1 MSWIQIVISAVV
13 VLCCLPQA
21 ADAQLF
27 RKLQKQQT
35 QCPGGVCPVTTTSNQ
50 WTNRDGL
57 SPQAHL
63 EQVHGIS
70 TAGMSYADVRA
81 EQNRYHNQYGAGH
94 PVRGAVVRTAQIA
107 TAPIRMVASAVSTS
121 YPAASYGST
130 GASYGS
136 SGSGYRSVA
145 SYGSSGSLAVG
156 QCDHDGAVIS
166 SVGGASLQ
174 EAQQRV
180 SEASDHPSME
190 SRKDRKS
197 SRAVI
202 LESVAMAEAEGSLSS
217 DQAKA
222 IRRATLRPRQLAQIE
237 ALIVEKAQ
245 VEGYALP
252 MGSDGEV
259 QMKAIAWGDIA
270 DFIVKIAPIIFKLI
284 ELFASDVDQQMGEI
298 KQFVQVQPLPQ
309 AYPEEWY
316 QAA

>member
-1 MSWIQIVISAVV
+1 MIRMQSAIIASMIM
-13 VLCCLPQA
+13 LCVAQPS
-21 ADAQLF
+21 DAQLF
-27 RKLQKQQT
+27 RKLQQQQS
-35 QCPGGVCPVTTTSNQ
+35 QCPAGTVCPANATSSQ
-50 WTNRDGL
+50 WMNRDGL

-94 PVRGAVVRTAQIA
+94 PVRGTVSRAIQVAAV
-107 TAPIRMVASAVSTS
+107 PLRMAASAVSTS

-130 GASYGS
+130 GMSYGS

-156 QCDHDGAVIS
+156 QRDHDGAVIS
-166 SVGGASLQ
+166 SIGAVQSS
-174 EAQQRV
+174 ESS
-180 SEASDHPSME
+180 SEASNPPAME

-217 DQAKA
+217 EQAKA

-245 VEGYALP
+245 IEGYALP

-284 ELFASDVDQQMGEI
+284 ELFASDVDQQMGEV

>member
-1 MSWIQIVISAVV
+1 MIRMQSAIIASMIM
-13 VLCCLPQA
+13 LCVAQPS
-21 ADAQLF
+21 DAQLF
-27 RKLQKQQT
+27 RKLQQQQS
-35 QCPGGVCPVTTTSNQ
+35 QCPAGTVCPANATSSQ
-50 WTNRDGL
+50 WMNRDGL

-94 PVRGAVVRTAQIA
+94 PVRGTVSRAIQVAAV
-107 TAPIRMVASAVSTS
+107 PLRMAASAVSTS
-121 YPAASYGST
+121 YPAASYVST
-130 GASYGS
+130 GMSYGS

-156 QCDHDGAVIS
+156 QRDHDGAVIS
-166 SVGGASLQ
+166 SIGAVQSS
-174 EAQQRV
+174 ESS
-180 SEASDHPSME
+180 SEASNPPAME

-217 DQAKA
+217 EQAKA

-245 VEGYALP
+245 IEGYALP

-284 ELFASDVDQQMGEI
+284 ELFASDVDQQMGEV

>member
-1 MSWIQIVISAVV
+1 MIRMQIAIIASMIM
-13 VLCCLPQA
+13 LCVAQPS
-21 ADAQLF
+21 DAQLF
-27 RKLQKQQT
+27 RKLQQQQS
-35 QCPGGVCPVTTTSNQ
+35 QCPAGTVCPANATSSQ
-50 WTNRDGL
+50 WMNRDGL

-94 PVRGAVVRTAQIA
+94 PVRGTVSRAIQVAAV
-107 TAPIRMVASAVSTS
+107 PLRMAASAVSTS

-130 GASYGS
+130 GMSYGS

-156 QCDHDGAVIS
+156 QRDHDGAVIS
-166 SVGGASLQ
+166 SIGAVQSS
-174 EAQQRV
+174 ESS
-180 SEASDHPSME
+180 SEASNPPAME

-217 DQAKA
+217 EQAKA

-245 VEGYALP
+245 IEGYALP

-284 ELFASDVDQQMGEI
+284 ELFASDVDQQMGEV

>member
-1 MSWIQIVISAVV
+1 MIRMQIALSVSMLLVCMA
-13 VLCCLPQA
+13 QT

-27 RKLQKQQT
+27 RKLQQQQS
-35 QCPGGVCPVTTTSNQ
+35 QCPAGTVCPADGSSSQ

-94 PVRGAVVRTAQIA
+94 PVRGAVSRVAQA
-107 TAPIRMVASAVSTS
+107 AAVPLRMASGAISSYPSSSPGSAV
-121 YPAASYGST
+121 
-130 GASYGS
+130 ASYGS
-136 SGSGYRSVA
+136 SGSGYRSVT
-145 SYGSSGSLAVG
+145 SYGSSGTFAVG
-156 QCDHDGAVIS
+156 QRDYDGAVVS
-166 SVGGASLQ
+166 SIGAVQSTEPSAEVGAPP
-174 EAQQRV
+174 A
-180 SEASDHPSME
+180 ME
-190 SRKDRKS
+190 SRRDRKS

-202 LESVAMAEAEGSLSS
+202 LESVALAEAEGSLSS

-245 VEGYALP
+245 IEGYALP

-284 ELFASDVDQQMGEI
+284 ELFASDADQQMIEV
-298 KQFVQVQPLPQ
+298 KQLVQTQPLPQ

>member
-1 MSWIQIVISAVV
+1 MIRMQIAIIASMIM
-13 VLCCLPQA
+13 LCVAQPS
-21 ADAQLF
+21 DAQLF
-27 RKLQKQQT
+27 RKLQQQQT
-35 QCPGGVCPVTTTSNQ
+35 QCPGGVCPANATSNQ

-63 EQVHGIS
+63 EQVHGVS

-107 TAPIRMVASAVSTS
+107 TAPIRIAANAVSTS

-130 GASYGS
+130 GVSYGS

-145 SYGSSGSLAVG
+145 SYGSSGSFAVG
-156 QCDHDGAVIS
+156 QRDHDGAVVS
-166 SVGGASLQ
+166 SIGAVQSL
-174 EAQQRV
+174 ESP
-180 SEASDHPSME
+180 SEASNPPAME

-217 DQAKA
+217 EQAKA

-245 VEGYALP
+245 IEGYALP

-284 ELFASDVDQQMGEI
+284 ELFASDVDQQMGEV

-316 QAA
+316 QSA

>member
-1 MSWIQIVISAVV
+1 MVRVKISIIASMI
-13 VLCCLPQA
+13 LFCMTQS

-27 RKLQKQQT
+27 RKLQQQQT
-35 QCPGGVCPVTTTSNQ
+35 QCPGGVCPATTTSNQ

-94 PVRGAVVRTAQIA
+94 PVRGTVSRAVQIA
-107 TAPIRMVASAVSTS
+107 TAPIRIAANAVSTS
-121 YPAASYGST
+121 YPTASYGST
-130 GASYGS
+130 GVSYGS

-145 SYGSSGSLAVG
+145 SYGSSGSFAVG
-156 QCDHDGAVIS
+156 QRDYDGAVVS
-166 SVGGASLQ
+166 SIGSVQSS
-174 EAQQRV
+174 ESS
-180 SEASDHPSME
+180 SEAGSPPAME

-217 DQAKA
+217 EQAKA

-284 ELFASDVDQQMGEI
+284 ELFASDVDQQMGEV
-298 KQFVQVQPLPQ
+298 KQLVQMQPLPQ